1 MKTRKIFKDVILA
14 LLTGF
19 TVISCNDSEE
29 KLEVLTDVYAINKKF
44 GNEVKSATAYYAYA
58 NQNILSATVTIPNN
72 GGNVELESSQGAFYN
87 MAKEPKDSD
96 FKTTAPVEGSYAF
109 TIKGTN
115 GETLQVPDILNYENL
130 AIPQFTKIKFSGTP
144 YILELEWNVIT
155 NADGYFVKM
164 FDLDGKLIF
173 NGYNIKP
180 DANKYI
186 ITSSSS
192 SGYWSEAAVDGKSYL
207 LQLNAFANDLEANT
221 SNYIYNISE
230 ISLSETQIKWGVNE

>member
-1 MKTRKIFKDVILA
+1 MRAKWIFSGIFLP
-14 LLTGF
+14 LLTGI
-19 TVISCNDSEE
+19 TVVSCSDSEE

-44 GNEVKSATAYYAYA
+44 DSEVKSATAYYAYA
-58 NQNILSATVTIPNN
+58 NQNVLSVTVTIPNS
-72 GGNVELESSQGAFYN
+72 GGNVELESIPGSVYN
-87 MAKEPKDSD
+87 MAKKPKESD
-96 FKTTAPVEGSYAF
+96 FKTIPPVEGSYEF
-109 TIKGTN
+109 TIKGMN
-115 GETLQVPDILNYENL
+115 GETLQVPDVLKYENL
-130 AIPQFTKIKFSGTP
+130 AIPQFTKIKFSGTH

-155 NADGYFVKM
+155 NADGYFVKI
-164 FDLDGKLIF
+164 FDLDSKLIF

-192 SGYWSEAAVDGKSYL
+192 SGYWSEAAVDMKSYL

-230 ISLSETQIKWGVNE
+230 ISISEKQIKWGVNN